1 MRIEYENDTDL
12 AEFEAINKGYRNDII
27 VNIKGSRFRIY
38 ATTMRRLE
46 QDFETE
52 IKEYG
57 FYEVE
62 PNIVIVE
69 SATKESIES
78 TIEYL
83 FKCKYFEKLRGTGGR
98 FPVPQRK
105 QQMNHTTKAR
115 GANHSPCSKWD
126 RGRFPVPLS
135 VRRRE

>member
-27 VNIKGSRFRIY
+27 VNIKGCRFRIY

-83 FKCKYFEKLRGTGGR
+83 FKCKYFEKLHETGDG
-98 FPVPQRK
+98 
-105 QQMNHTTKAR
+105 
-115 GANHSPCSKWD
+115 SPSHEEND
-126 RGRFPVPLS
+126 N
-135 VRRRE
+135 

>member
-83 FKCKYFEKLRGTGGR
+83 VKCKYFEKLRETGDG
-98 FPVPQRK
+98 
-105 QQMNHTTKAR
+105 
-115 GANHSPCSKWD
+115 SPSHEEN
-126 RGRFPVPLS
+126 S
-135 VRRRE
+135 N